1 MNPRH
6 PLYPWLLALL
16 CLSLLARGGIHLH
29 LCLDGGAAPLT
40 IHVSAADADRHVL
53 VPADPHAAA
62 HAHDSH
68 RDAQPAHQDVE
79 VALPGELLLKPAKV
93 GLDLT
98 LFAGAVLL
106 ILLYLVQR
114 PLLAP
119 HLPPLFLSRH
129 RLLRPPLRG
138 PPLST
143 SR

>member
-29 LCLDGGAAPLT
+29 LCLDGAAAPLT
-40 IHVSAADADRHVL
+40 VHVSAADTDHHFLA
-53 VPADPHAAA
+53 PPHLPTAM
-62 HAHDSH
+62 HSHDSH
-68 RDAQPAHQDVE
+68 GDAQPAHQDVE
-79 VALPGELLLKPAKV
+79 VALPGELLLKPTKV

-106 ILLYLVQR
+106 ILLYLVRR
-114 PLLAP
+114 PLLTP
-119 HLPPLFLSRH
+119 HLPPLFRSRH

>member
-40 IHVSAADADRHVL
+40 VHVSAADTDHHFLA
-53 VPADPHAAA
+53 PPHLPTAT
-62 HAHDSH
+62 HARDSH
-68 RDAQPAHQDVE
+68 GDAQPAHQDVE

-119 HLPPLFLSRH
+119 YLLPLLPSRY
-129 RLLRPPLRG
+129 RRLRPPLRG
-138 PPLST
+138 PPLSA
-143 SR
+143 SH